1 MSKRPWTLIKVAKTI
16 AAGAA
21 LTALVALDAITAV
34 SASAQSRAGQ
44 TSQTMQ
50 RLQQLQQEERD
61 RQSTED
67 AKWRRF
73 PGHDDP
79 GATPASR
86 WVMNVLMGTPPKTPP
101 KCEFYWPGWKLNSN
115 GTRITKVRSC
125 GRNWVAVDCKSL
137 RVSWKHYPAIY
148 ARWSDWRLPTSNE
161 LDTAQMVAAL
171 CDNIASPLGEEAQSS
186 APSNSLQLR
195 PSITPISE
203 AKPSLQLPS
212 SGQFGSINVGAEGKQ
227 ILQLLGEMGVETVIK
242 DECPKPGTLGA
253 YSRFDNLLVLCKA
266 SLKYPALAT
275 EVIAHEAVHAL
286 QDCIQ
291 PGGIKGSASRSLM
304 SFFRVFNEGKHA
316 ARFEDLLRDGLANR
330 PNIAAY
336 LRDLKT
342 SMPPKM
348 FLMEREAYALEI
360 YPKSVALLLKN
371 IGIPLCRPLE

>member
-1 MSKRPWTLIKVAKTI
+1 LKV
-16 AAGAA
+16 
-21 LTALVALDAITAV
+21 
-34 SASAQSRAGQ
+34 SW
-44 TSQTMQ
+44 
-50 RLQQLQQEERD
+50 RD
-61 RQSTED
+61 R
-67 AKWRRF
+67 R
-73 PGHDDP
+73 
-79 GATPASR
+79 
-86 WVMNVLMGTPPKTPP
+86 
-101 KCEFYWPGWKLNSN
+101 GW
-115 GTRITKVRSC
+115 G
-125 GRNWVAVDCKSL
+125 D
-137 RVSWKHYPAIY
+137 WKHPIEKDLFSIETG
-148 ARWSDWRLPTSNE
+148 R
-161 LDTAQMVAAL
+161 MVAEL
-171 CDNIASPLGEEAQSS
+171 CDNIA
-186 APSNSLQLR
+186 PSVGNESQPQTAIASLPAR
-195 PSITPISE
+195 PSITSISE

-291 PGGIKGSASRSLM
+291 PGGIKGSASRSLT

-316 ARFEDLLRDGLANR
+316 ARFEDLLREGLANR
-330 PNIAAY
+330 PNMAAY

-342 SMPPKM
+342 SMPPNM

-371 IGIPLCRPLE
+371 IGIPLCRPSI